1 MVRRLNEIRRA
12 EPALQR
18 VDNLRWLDAE
28 QEPVLVAYVK
38 GDVVVVVVNVD
49 PFQAREGVVNIPAA
63 FGWPPTFFVSDLLG
77 GERYRWTIGRNFV
90 RLDPGQAHVFK
101 VETHA

>member
-1 MVRRLNEIRRA
+1 M
-12 EPALQR
+12 
-18 VDNLRWLDAE
+18 
-28 QEPVLVAYVK
+28 
-38 GDVVVVVVNVD
+38 
-49 PFQAREGVVNIPAA
+49 NIPAA

-90 RLDPGQAHVFK
+90 RLGPGQAHVLK